1 VHKDS
6 ILSIALIDTT
16 LQRMSNIVPYL
27 VVGGGPTGLTA
38 ALEMARRGL
47 PVHII
52 DDDFGPSPESRALA
66 IHAPTLDMLEASGV
80 TERLLAAGHKIR
92 NIVVHEKGR
101 IILALPLSDI
111 PHRYNFILA
120 LPQSHTEQ
128 ILTDALAETGVQLG
142 YGTRLE
148 SFSCTGNGAT
158 ATLVANARRQQVA
171 AAAVIGADGAHSIV
185 RKQAGISFD
194 GESEPQQFGLADITL
209 DVWPWPFDTAV
220 AELLD
225 DGVVGFIPM
234 AEGFGR
240 LISNREHALD
250 ATPHGASISQVGW
263 TSSFRVSYRQVET
276 YQRDCVYLAGDAA
289 HIHSP
294 AGGMGMNLGMA
305 DAATLA
311 RLLAEGAEDQYT
323 RLRHAAGQTVL
334 KQTRGNTRAMTRR
347 GPVTNFMIHHLAPLA
362 LSIGPL
368 RRRAL
373 SGLAGLGLPATW
385 R

>member
-1 VHKDS
+1 
-6 ILSIALIDTT
+6 
-16 LQRMSNIVPYL
+16 MSNPVPYL
-27 VVGGGPTGLTA
+27 VVGGGPVGLTA
-38 ALEMARRGL
+38 ALEMSRRGL

-52 DDDFGPSPESRALA
+52 DDDLAPSPESRALA

-80 TERLLAAGHKIR
+80 TDRLLAAGHKIR
-92 NIVVHEKGR
+92 NMVVHEKGNV
-101 IILALPLSDI
+101 ILSLPLADI
-111 PHRYNFILA
+111 PHRYNFILS
-120 LPQSHTEQ
+120 LPQSQTEQ
-128 ILTDALAETGVQLG
+128 ILTDALAETGIRLD

-148 SFSCTGNGAT
+148 SLSCNPTGAT
-158 ATLVANARRQQVA
+158 ATLLRNGKTLQFNAHA
-171 AAAVIGADGAHSIV
+171 IIGADGSRSIV

-209 DVWPWPFDTAV
+209 ADWPWPFDTAV
-220 AELLD
+220 VELLH

-240 LISNREHALD
+240 LVSNRENALD
-250 ATPHGASISQVGW
+250 ASPHGAKVGEVGW
-263 TSSFRVSYRQVET
+263 TSTFRVSYRQVET

-311 RLLAEGAEDQYT
+311 RLLAEGKQDQYT
-323 RLRHAAGQTVL
+323 RLRHAAGEAVL
-334 KQTRGNTRAMTRR
+334 KQTRGNTRGMTSR
-347 GPVTNFMIHHLAPLA
+347 GPLTNFMIRHIAPLA
-362 LSIGPL
+362 LAIGPV
-368 RRRAL
+368 RRKAL
-373 SGLAGLGLPATW
+373 KGLAGLDLAATW

>member
-1 VHKDS
+1 MHKDS
-6 ILSIALIDTT
+6 ILSIALIDTA

-52 DDDFGPSPESRALA
+52 DDDFDPSPESRALA

-158 ATLVANARRQQVA
+158 ATLVANAQRQQVA

-209 DVWPWPFDTAV
+209 DAWPWPFDTAV

-250 ATPHGASISQVGW
+250 AITAW
-263 TSSFRVSYRQVET
+263 RQHQPGRLDLEFSR
-276 YQRDCVYLAGDAA
+276 QL
-289 HIHSP
+289 P
-294 AGGMGMNLGMA
+294 AGGNLS
-305 DAATLA
+305 A
-311 RLLAEGAEDQYT
+311 RL
-323 RLRHAAGQTVL
+323 RI
-334 KQTRGNTRAMTRR
+334 
-347 GPVTNFMIHHLAPLA
+347 P
-362 LSIGPL
+362 
-368 RRRAL
+368 RRRRSPHSL
-373 SGLAGLGLPATW
+373 SSRWHGHEPRHGRCCHVGAVAG
-385 R
+385 

>member
-1 VHKDS
+1 
-6 ILSIALIDTT
+6 
-16 LQRMSNIVPYL
+16 MSNNAPYL

-38 ALEMARRGL
+38 ALEMSRRGL

-80 TERLLAAGHKIR
+80 TQLLLAAGNRIR
-92 NIVVHEKGR
+92 NIIVHEKGR
-101 IILALPLSDI
+101 VILTLPLSDI

-128 ILTDALAETGVQLG
+128 ILTDALAETGIQLD

-158 ATLVANARRQQVA
+158 ATLTANAKRQQIEA
-171 AAAVIGADGAHSIV
+171 RAIIGADGAHSIV

-194 GESEPQQFGLADITL
+194 GESKPQQFGLADITL
-209 DVWPWPFDTAV
+209 DDWPWPFDTAV
-220 AELLD
+220 AEFLD
-225 DGVVGFIPM
+225 DGIVGFIPM
-234 AEGFGR
+234 GDGFGR

-250 ATPHGASISQVGW
+250 ASPHGARIGQVGW
-263 TSSFRVSYRQVET
+263 TSTFRVSYRQVET

-294 AGGMGMNLGMA
+294 AGGMGMNLGMV

-334 KQTRGNTRAMTRR
+334 KQTRGNTRVMTRR
-347 GPVTNFMIHHLAPLA
+347 GPLTNFIIHHLAPLA

-368 RRRAL
+368 RRKLL
-373 SGLAGLGLPATW
+373 SGLAGIDLPATW